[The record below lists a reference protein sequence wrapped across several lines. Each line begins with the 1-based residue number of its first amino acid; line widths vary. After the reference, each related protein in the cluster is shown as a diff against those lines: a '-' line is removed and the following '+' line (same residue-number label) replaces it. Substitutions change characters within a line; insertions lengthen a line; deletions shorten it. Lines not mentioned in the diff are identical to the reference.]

1 MKLLKKLTAIIILLS
16 MLITLNSP
24 IISYAEGETNSTGET
39 GEQTEEIGTD
49 YEIKEEETWDISK
62 NGDRSVI
69 AKWTL
74 EDRTI
79 TISGNGEMK
88 DWTSDSNEDWHKTQ
102 YTKIVNK
109 IEIKSVITNI
119 GEYAFYGCNSLSSF
133 EIPNN
138 VIDIGWHAFEGCK
151 RLK

>member
-24 IISYAEGETNSTGET
+24 IISYAEGETGTNTT
-39 GEQTEEIGTD
+39 GEQTEEIGTE

-62 NGDRSVI
+62 NGDGSVI

-74 EDRTI
+74 DDKTI

-88 DWTSDSNEDWHKTQ
+88 DWEYHSKVDWHSSHQKKC
-102 YTKIVNK
+102 YT
-109 IEIKSVITNI
+109 TLL
-119 GEYAFYGCNSLSSF
+119 GL
-133 EIPNN
+133 
-138 VIDIGWHAFEGCK
+138 
-151 RLK
+151 